1 MDDNKRTPD
10 DSYKDLLDIY
20 AREEDEQKK
29 PELKNMVERN
39 RKSGKKP
46 FKLEIKDLDSEFT
59 DAPQKRPPVRR
70 DMPVHHSTDA
80 PERHNAHNAHKRPPE
95 KHKIHKRPPEKNGTA
110 PRGISYDDEFGPII
124 TRGGRNGGNAA
135 SFGTASYEQASEQ
148 GAVRKRPP
156 IKGIKGNEKEIA
168 LRIAAYFV
176 RNKKTWITI
185 AVCVVCAI
193 CLSSYLISCMNDV
206 LAIRRDSENVISV
219 TIPAE
224 TNTSDVINILK
235 DNGLIKHKHFCK
247 MFAKKVFP

>member
-1 MDDNKRTPD
+1 
-10 DSYKDLLDIY
+10 
-20 AREEDEQKK
+20 
-29 PELKNMVERN
+29 MVERN

-168 LRIAAYFV
+168 VRIAAYFV
-176 RNKKTWITI
+176 RNKK
-185 AVCVVCAI
+185 
-193 CLSSYLISCMNDV
+193 
-206 LAIRRDSENVISV
+206 R
-219 TIPAE
+219 
-224 TNTSDVINILK
+224 
-235 DNGLIKHKHFCK
+235 G
-247 MFAKKVFP
+247 

>member
-1 MDDNKRTPD
+1 
-10 DSYKDLLDIY
+10 
-20 AREEDEQKK
+20 
-29 PELKNMVERN
+29 MVERN

-80 PERHNAHNAHKRPPE
+80 PERHNAHKRPTE

-168 LRIAAYFV
+168 VRIAAYFV

-235 DNGLIKHKHFCK
+235 DNGL
-247 MFAKKVFP
+247 

>member
-20 AREEDEQKK
+20 AREEDEQKR

-110 PRGISYDDEFGPII
+110 PRGISYDDEFGPIH
-124 TRGGRNGGNAA
+124 AA
-135 SFGTASYEQASEQ
+135 EETAEMPPLSEQ
-148 GAVRKRPP
+148 PLTSKRRSRVPYV
-156 IKGIKGNEKEIA
+156 KG
-168 LRIAAYFV
+168 
-176 RNKKTWITI
+176 
-185 AVCVVCAI
+185 
-193 CLSSYLISCMNDV
+193 
-206 LAIRRDSENVISV
+206 RR
-219 TIPAE
+219 
-224 TNTSDVINILK
+224 
-235 DNGLIKHKHFCK
+235 
-247 MFAKKVFP
+247 

>member
-80 PERHNAHNAHKRPPE
+80 PEKHNAHNAHKRPIE
-95 KHKIHKRPPEKNGTA
+95 KHKIHKKPPEKNGTA
-110 PRGISYDDEFGPII
+110 PRGIS
-124 TRGGRNGGNAA
+124 
-135 SFGTASYEQASEQ
+135 
-148 GAVRKRPP
+148 
-156 IKGIKGNEKEIA
+156 
-168 LRIAAYFV
+168 
-176 RNKKTWITI
+176 
-185 AVCVVCAI
+185 
-193 CLSSYLISCMNDV
+193 
-206 LAIRRDSENVISV
+206 
-219 TIPAE
+219 
-224 TNTSDVINILK
+224 
-235 DNGLIKHKHFCK
+235 
-247 MFAKKVFP
+247 